1 MTASQPP
8 YLLVVED
15 EATIADVQIEH
26 LRAAGLRVDH
36 LSRGDLVEDHV
47 RAMPP
52 DLIVLDVMLPGMD
65 GTDVCRALRRFTQ
78 VPIIMVTSR
87 IDERDRLLGFD
98 MGADDYVCKPF
109 SPKEL
114 VARVRAAL
122 RRGQGA
128 RPGPAATGASSSA
141 GPEELV
147 VLDAAQQRVMCR
159 GQALELTPHEY
170 RLLAVMLAQPGR
182 VFSRASLLEQSYDD
196 PTGVFDRAVDSHVK
210 NLRKKFAALAPGH
223 AFIHSV
229 YGLGYRYEVEAIDA
243 PPAPAPRAAAQA
255 AKVPI
260 ELKARLPAFLAS
272 RREGIAEMQQA
283 LEANRRD
290 DLRRTAHR
298 LAGSF
303 ALYGFS
309 AAARS
314 CQRIESTADRGVNEQ
329 LQAALARL
337 RQHLATVDIQYVETE
352 DFQLP
357 E

>member
-1 MTASQPP
+1 MTASSPP
-8 YLLVVED
+8 YVLVVED

-26 LRAAGLRVDH
+26 LQAAGLRVEH

-47 RAMPP
+47 RAFQP
-52 DLIVLDVMLPGMD
+52 DLVVLDVMLPGMD
-65 GTDVCRALRRFTQ
+65 GTDVCRALRRFSQ

-87 IDERDRLLGFD
+87 SDERDRLLGFD
-98 MGADDYVCKPF
+98 LGADDYVCKPF
-109 SPKEL
+109 SPREL

-122 RRGQGA
+122 RRRPAGA
-128 RPGPAATGASSSA
+128 ARSAGSVPAAAD
-141 GPEELV
+141 ELV
-147 VLDAAQQRVMCR
+147 VLDAASQRVLCR

-170 RLLAVMLAQPGR
+170 RLLAVMLGQPGR

-210 NLRKKFAALAPGH
+210 NLRKKFAAIAPGH
-223 AFIHSV
+223 VFIHSV
-229 YGLGYRYEVEAIDA
+229 YGMGYRYEAEAADA
-243 PPAPAPRAAAQA
+243 QPAPAPRPASQA

-260 ELKARLPAFLAS
+260 ELKARVPAFLAS
-272 RREGIAEMQQA
+272 RREGIDEMQRA
-283 LEANRRD
+283 LDDQRRD

-309 AAARS
+309 AAASS
-314 CQRIESTADRGVNEQ
+314 CQRLEAMAAEATSEQ
-329 LQAALARL
+329 LRSALARL
-337 RQHLATVDIQYVETE
+337 RTHLDTVDIQYVETE
-352 DFQLP
+352 QFQLP